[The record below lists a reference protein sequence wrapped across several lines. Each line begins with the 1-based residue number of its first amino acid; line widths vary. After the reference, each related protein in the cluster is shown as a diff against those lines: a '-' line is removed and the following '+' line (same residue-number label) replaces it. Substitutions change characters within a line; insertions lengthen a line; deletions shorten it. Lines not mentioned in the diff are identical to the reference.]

1 MRLVLPGV
9 RPHRAAAGVQVVDE
23 QGRHERLGGGGL
35 EDLDAEPGC
44 AGVRRRQ
51 RPVLQHR
58 SGAGRRGHVHRHAG
72 TRIPG
77 DRRTPAV
84 HALGQ
89 RVVGSLLR
97 DQAVADTRVGAGRVG
112 LAHQPPAGGRPQRPA
127 AELRGR
133 GPGGVRAG
141 GLGDRIGRD
150 GEHVGRRGQERER
163 DIAPRGRHAHG
174 QRVDGGRQQDVGRAV
189 GVDVVAQHQGTG
201 HGGEPVGHGRDVLGQ
216 VQPGPLREI
225 RVARGGRDKQRPRAA
240 PRLGQHPLPDDRPR
254 EVYTHHPGAPAQ
266 QHRQRPHFGAR
277 PEHHDRLAGH
287 GQPVGV
293 RRDRPHRVRARWLDD
308 AVAHPRVEPPLQGA
322 PAQLLAVVRHR
333 QLAFGR
339 PGPRHRDRG
348 QPGPRGRGDQCVEP
362 GLLAV
367 AADEPH
373 PPVQRLQPFA
383 GDRQRGLPRGQPRL
397 DQPAEMHG
405 VTPAPVLLPFRGAGP
420 GGIDQA
426 QRVHDDGPAQ
436 RRGAPAPVGRNRE
449 GHPGRLG
456 AAHPAPAA
464 ITRPSS
470 MRVPPHAPGSVRVK
484 ISFLIPNGP
493 WCAPPG
499 PAGAAGVT
507 DVIPSRW
514 HPALAPMPRR

>member
-9 RPHRAAAGVQVVDE
+9 RLRRAAAGVQVVDE

-58 SGAGRRGHVHRHAG
+58 PGAGRRGHVHRHAG

-77 DRRTPAV
+77 DRRAPAV

-112 LAHQPPAGGRPQRPA
+112 RAHQPPAGGRPQRPA

-163 DIAPRGRHAHG
+163 DIAPRGRHAHD

-240 PRLGQHPLPDDRPR
+240 PRLGQYPLPDDRPR
-254 EVYTHHPGAPAQ
+254 EVYPHHPGAPAQ

-308 AVAHPRVEPPLQGA
+308 AVAHPRLEPPLQGA

-397 DQPAEMHG
+397 DQPAEMRR

>member
-9 RPHRAAAGVQVVDE
+9 RLRRAAAGVQVVDE

-58 SGAGRRGHVHRHAG
+58 PSAGRRGHVHRHAR

-77 DRRTPAV
+77 DHRAPAV

-89 RVVGSLLR
+89 RVVGSLLW
-97 DQAVADTRVGAGRVG
+97 DQAVADTGVGAGRVG
-112 LAHQPPAGGRPQRPA
+112 RAHQPPAGGRPQRPA
-127 AELRGR
+127 AELPGR

-141 GLGDRIGRD
+141 GLGDRIARD

-163 DIAPRGRHAHG
+163 DIAPRGRHAHD
-174 QRVDGGRQQDVGRAV
+174 QRVDGGRQQDIGRAV
-189 GVDVVAQHQGTG
+189 GVDVVAQHQGTRY
-201 HGGEPVGHGRDVLGQ
+201 GGEPVGHGRDVLGQ
-216 VQPGPLREI
+216 VQPGALREI

-240 PRLGQHPLPDDRPR
+240 PRLGQYPLPDDRAR
-254 EVYTHHPGAPAQ
+254 EIYPHHPGAPAQ
-266 QHRQRPHFGAR
+266 QDRQRPHLGAR

-308 AVAHPRVEPPLQGA
+308 TVAHPRLEPPLQGA
-322 PAQLLAVVRHR
+322 PAQLFAVVRHR

-348 QPGPRGRGDQCVEP
+348 QPGPRGRGRGRGDQRVEP
-362 GLLAV
+362 NLLAV

-373 PPVQRLQPFA
+373 PPVQRVQPSA
-383 GDRQRGLPRGQPRL
+383 GHRQRGLPRGQPRL
-397 DQPAEMHG
+397 DQPAEMRR
-405 VTPAPVLLPFRGAGP
+405 VTAAPVLLPLRGAGP

-426 QRVHDDGPAQ
+426 ERVHDDGPAQ
-436 RRGAPAPVGRNRE
+436 HRGAPAPVGRHRE
-449 GHPGRLG
+449 GHPGRLS
-456 AAHPAPAA
+456 AAHPALAA

-470 MRVPPHAPGSVRVK
+470 MRVAPHALGSVRVK
-484 ISFLIPNGP
+484 ISF
-493 WCAPPG
+493 
-499 PAGAAGVT
+499 
-507 DVIPSRW
+507 
-514 HPALAPMPRR
+514 